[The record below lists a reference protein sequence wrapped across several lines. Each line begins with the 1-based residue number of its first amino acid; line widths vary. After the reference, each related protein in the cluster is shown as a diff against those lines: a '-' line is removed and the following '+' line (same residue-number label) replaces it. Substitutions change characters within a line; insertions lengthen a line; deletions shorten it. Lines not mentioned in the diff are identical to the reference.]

1 MGRSVSVTGFG
12 YATGTYDQATLR
24 LAAVARAAN
33 PGDATARATYAMA
46 AIREVVL
53 RGGVDESALATTNVS
68 LSPVHDPWPTVVAYE
83 ATLGLAVKVRELG
96 TIGSLLVSAVESG
109 GDGARVDGIEFT
121 HRDPAALHHAA
132 RESAFADARAKAEQ
146 FAGLAGQ
153 ALGEVRHVVEGA
165 ASMPDPRGRVMM
177 ARADASG
184 GAPIDA
190 GEGTINA
197 TVTVTWAL
205 GPAV

>member
-1 MGRSVSVTGFG
+1 MGRSVTVTGFG
-12 YATGTYDQATLR
+12 TASGTYDQALLR

-46 AIREVVL
+46 AMREVAL
-53 RGGVDESALATTNVS
+53 RSGIDESALSTTTVS

-83 ATLGLAVKVRELG
+83 ATLGLSVKVRDL
-96 TIGSLLVSAVESG
+96 TSIGSLLVSAVEAG

-121 HRDPAALHHAA
+121 HRDPGALQATA
-132 RESAFADARAKAEQ
+132 RDAAFANARAKAEQ

-153 ALGEVRHVVEGA
+153 SLGEVRHIVEGGGPVA
-165 ASMPDPRGRVMM
+165 MPRGRMVAM
-177 ARADASG
+177 AADASG

-190 GEGTINA
+190 GEGAISA
-197 TVTVTWAL
+197 VVSVTWAL